1 MNLKSIKTWAWLHK
15 WSSLISTLF
24 LLMLCITGVPLIFS
38 HEINNVLGNDV
49 AAPAMPAHTPHAS
62 MDTMLA
68 KVQNQYPQHMVQF
81 MYQEADA
88 PDVWGFTLGQSIR
101 SDENLKFIF
110 VDARTT
116 QILAEPK
123 FNEGFLHIMF
133 RLHVDMFAGLPGM
146 LFLGLMGVLFVIALL
161 SGVVL
166 YAPFMR
172 RLAFGEIRQQRSVK
186 LKRLDTHNHLG
197 VVSLVW
203 MLVVGI
209 TGIINAWSDLVIDY
223 WQSDQIAAM
232 TAPYKGLPAPT
243 SFASLQASVVAAL
256 KQEPQMRI
264 KFIAFPGT
272 SFSSPHHYAIFMHG
286 DSPLTSHLTKPVL
299 IDAVTSRVTDSRK
312 PPWYIKAL
320 QISQPLHFGDY
331 GGMPLKLLWLILD
344 IITIVVLWTGLML
357 WWRKQR
363 ADKCAL
369 TENKLSATA
378 VKTVEP

>member
-38 HEINNVLGNDV
+38 HEINSLLGNDV

-62 MDTMLA
+62 MDAMLA

-81 MYQEADA
+81 MYQEADE

-146 LFLGLMGVLFVIALL
+146 LFLGLMGVLFVIALV

-186 LKRLDTHNHLG
+186 LKRLDTHNLLG

-232 TAPYKGLPAPT
+232 TAPYKGLPPPS
-243 SFASLQASVVAAL
+243 SFASLQASVAAAL

-272 SFSSPHHYAIFMHG
+272 SFSSPHHYGIFMHG
-286 DSPLTSHLTKPVL
+286 DSPLTSRLTKPVL
-299 IDAVTSRVTDSRK
+299 IDAETSRMTDSRN
-312 PPWYIKAL
+312 PPWYITAL

-331 GGMPLKLLWLILD
+331 GGMPLKLLWLLLD
-344 IITIVVLWTGLML
+344 LITIVVLWTGLML
-357 WWRKQR
+357 WWRKHR

-369 TENKLSATA
+369 TEHKLSATA
-378 VKTVEP
+378 VKTVVP